1 MRCALPQ
8 NARAFGSTTT
18 SSTKFSSGPRP
29 AAITTRAANS
39 NSEIDVTSRR
49 DCLLEL
55 SSLAVG
61 LAAWGLA
68 PAAAT
73 AGPPPQVPMVGTY
86 LPPAGVDDL
95 VLFVPD
101 SKKTP
106 AIRAGTVNPDSPYR
120 FALPPKFREG
130 KVANILS
137 GNYCQPRCDEPW
149 TEVIFE
155 SSTEGRIAVI
165 VSPLVKLTRQKDAR
179 IEDVGTPQGI
189 LNSLG
194 SYITGTYIEE
204 DDVVSAT
211 SKQQEDGRTYYYYE
225 LNAPYGTLGPHSYSA
240 CTTKGDI
247 ALLFIASANEK
258 QWANSKDALRKAAE
272 TFRA

>member
-1 MRCALPQ
+1 M
-8 NARAFGSTTT
+8 
-18 SSTKFSSGPRP
+18 
-29 AAITTRAANS
+29 
-39 NSEIDVTSRR
+39 
-49 DCLLEL
+49 EL

-61 LAAWGLA
+61 LAAWSLA

-73 AGPPPQVPMVGTY
+73 AGQQPQAPEVRTY

-101 SKKTP
+101 PKKTP
-106 AIRAGTVNPDSPYR
+106 ALRAGTVNPDSPYR

-149 TEVIFE
+149 TEVVFE
-155 SSTEGRIAVI
+155 SPTDGRIAVI

-179 IEDVGTPQGI
+179 IEDIGSPEGI

-204 DDVVSAT
+204 EDVVST
-211 SKQQEDGRTYYYYE
+211 SSKQQEDGRTYYYFE
-225 LNAPYGTLGPHSYSA
+225 LNAPYGTLGPHSFSA
-240 CTTKGDI
+240 CTTKGDV
-247 ALLFIASANEK
+247 ALLFIASASEK
-258 QWANSKDALRKAAE
+258 QWANSKDSLMKAAQ